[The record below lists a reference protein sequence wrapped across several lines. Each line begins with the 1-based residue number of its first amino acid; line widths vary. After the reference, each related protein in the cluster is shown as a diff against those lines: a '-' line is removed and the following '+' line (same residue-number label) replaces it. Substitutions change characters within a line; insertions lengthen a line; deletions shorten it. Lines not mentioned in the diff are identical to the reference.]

1 MSNLVITSH
10 KLERNMD
17 EEVGVRDLL
26 IVNLE
31 AHGGDDDLNEDGDV
45 EDQESDEEREGALGV
60 MESRVESSD
69 VIVDAIDLKDVI
81 QIIKGSKDTLEDIK
95 ELLRVERIRNTLRRN
110 GLSLKEP
117 SKTSSLKVLTST
129 SFFLILSRL
138 FKFKN

>member
-1 MSNLVITSH
+1 MFWNP
-10 KLERNMD
+10 EPR
-17 EEVGVRDLL
+17 
-26 IVNLE
+26 
-31 AHGGDDDLNEDGDV
+31 
-45 EDQESDEEREGALGV
+45 
-60 MESRVESSD
+60 D
-69 VIVDAIDLKDVI
+69 VIVDAIDLKEVI
-81 QIIKGSKDTLEDIK
+81 EIIDGIEDTLEDIK